1 MLAQPP
7 ATALPP
13 TGRRKSIRPISM
25 EGSMTDTSSL
35 TRNTASSLAKIVIKS
50 PSPSPQPLA
59 NKSKRRVISRKPS
72 LNNFKVD
79 SKYLQDVSQKR
90 RSSWAPSSVP
100 AIEKKPSLESPE
112 LTHSIAP
119 KQQSIEA
126 LHHHE
131 CDQLRRH
138 ICAGCDRNVIVNTDI
153 QSSTAHKQKKES
165 ANSNNSSTTT
175 TTTTATDD
183 HPSSPI
189 PTSTKEKLIQEEDE
203 EERWKQSFLK
213 QQEKILRTLLS
224 NHHHIN
230 DYELMK
236 LQSQVLQLK
245 NHTNT
250 TMDHILDMQTNILTK
265 LTLVLNDPSPSQPP
279 NAPASPLVPSS
290 FSSPPLLLSSPL
302 ALNSDESMIEQ
313 EKAPDWQTK
322 LEYDLARFKWS
333 LNQWFGN
340 IVGTGSIENKDYNR
354 FGYTENV
361 VISGICVTTE
371 PGLLPKNKK
380 NGYQTQINV
389 NFHFIWMMNIKI
401 DKYRNDAKWSLDY
414 FKEDITAEVVDMSFV
429 TNIVVIKWHSSL
441 ARMDKNV
448 VNGVVYVMAVSMRG

>member
-35 TRNTASSLAKIVIKS
+35 TRNTAS
-50 PSPSPQPLA
+50 
-59 NKSKRRVISRKPS
+59 N
-72 LNNFKVD
+72 

-279 NAPASPLVPSS
+279 NAPASPL
-290 FSSPPLLLSSPL
+290 
-302 ALNSDESMIEQ
+302 Q

-371 PGLLPKNKK
+371 PGLLPKKFKKYFYYSKPDIICLKYSFTLNRTLRHSPHFRIKEQKEWIPDTDQCEFSFYMDDEYKNRQVQKRCQVEFGLFQRRHHCRSSNQMALFFSK
-380 NGYQTQINV
+380 NGQERGEWCRVCDGCFYER
-389 NFHFIWMMNIKI
+389 MNP
-401 DKYRNDAKWSLDY
+401 YLTLS
-414 FKEDITAEVVDMSFV
+414 
-429 TNIVVIKWHSSL
+429 
-441 ARMDKNV
+441 
-448 VNGVVYVMAVSMRG
+448 